1 MWRDFIQEH
10 ALQRPGHVALVDRP
24 TGQVFNYSQLAAHIE
39 RLARHLAARGLRPGD
54 RVVLLAPNRL
64 EHVTLFF
71 ATIRLGA
78 ILAPIDPRLAPQELD
93 AILADLEPALGFAD
107 PPRPGFATFDT
118 LLGDPGHADLPRI
131 PIEDDRVLMILHTSG
146 SSGRPKG
153 VMFHAAMLMA
163 NIANT
168 LDADVLRREDISIVN
183 TPYFHT
189 GGYNV
194 FCLPMLSVG
203 GTLLLHARFD
213 PGLVL
218 REIDQAG
225 VTVFWAVPTMFQ
237 AMFDHPDFPRTDF
250 SRIRFFLSGGAPLGL
265 NLIQGYHRHGVPFKQ
280 GFGLT
285 EVGPNCFLLETADAF
300 AHPDSIGKPM
310 AHSKVR
316 VVDDRGHPVGVDA
329 VGEMWI
335 AGPHVCKGYWRNDR
349 FFAESMRG
357 GFFATGDLVR
367 VDRDGFYHVIGR
379 KKEMYISGGENVYPG
394 EVEKQIATHPAV
406 DQVVVVGVPDPR
418 WGETGLAFCVTH
430 SPLDLEGLRKHL
442 DSRLARYKH
451 PRHLRILSAM
461 PLLANGKID
470 RPALKR
476 LGVGGDPDA
485 CYRRGVDA
493 LRAGRPHDAVELIG
507 QAMELGAGVAAY
519 HANLGLALQA
529 VGRLEEA
536 VEACRRAVQLQPG
549 LLQARLNLGSLL
561 GELQRYAEAEAI
573 LREILRVLP
582 DHADVHFNLG
592 RVLSG
597 QQRFDEAEAAFRESL
612 RLRPASP
619 DAAECLAGVLLQ
631 RGNRL
636 KGQGHHAEA
645 EAVYREAVG
654 VAPDPAEAY
663 HNLGVLFSDLCRHAE
678 AEAAFH
684 QALRARPNFPE
695 ALVNLGMLLLRQGN
709 FDAGWPLYE
718 SRRLAPGHPNISAPP
733 WRGEDPAGKTI
744 LVVAEQ
750 GFGDTIQFCRYLPLL
765 AARGAR
771 SVILLCQP
779 PLLELLRTLAGAP
792 EWLVLT
798 AMGGAGGGYCDY
810 WTRLL
815 SLPGLFRTTLATLPD
830 TLPYLSASPQR
841 LALWESRLP
850 AAPFRVGLAWR
861 GSPTHV
867 NDRNRSLPEARLLA
881 PLWSVPGVTFIAL
894 QTGGE
899 EVAPTPEPP
908 MLDPGGSV
916 RDFADVAAIVAQL
929 DLVICVD
936 TALAHLCGALHKP
949 CWVLLPAIGPDWRWL
964 EHRTDS
970 PWYPKVIRIWR
981 GEYYNGW
988 SAMIYN
994 IKETL
999 LRVTA
1004 Q

>member
-10 ALQRPGHVALVDRP
+10 AHHRPDHVALVDRP
-24 TGQVFNYSQLAAHIE
+24 TGQVFTYAQLAAEIA
-39 RLARHLAARGLRPGD
+39 RLARHLAARGLRPGE

-78 ILAPIDPRLAPQELD
+78 ILAPLDPRLAPQELD
-93 AILADLEPALGFAD
+93 PILAELEPALVFSDTPRAGF
-107 PPRPGFATFDT
+107 TT
-118 LLGDPGHADLPRI
+118 LDALQGDPGHMGLPSL
-131 PIEDDRVLMILHTSG
+131 PIDDDRVLMILHTSG

-168 LDADVLRREDISIVN
+168 LDADVLRQEDISIVN
-183 TPYFHT
+183 TPFFHT
-189 GGYNV
+189 GGFNV

-237 AMFDHPDFPRTDF
+237 AMFDHPDFACTDF

-285 EVGPNCFLLETADAF
+285 EAGPNCFLLETADAF
-300 AHPDSIGKPM
+300 DHPDSIGKPM
-310 AHSKVR
+310 AHSR
-316 VVDDRGHPVGVDA
+316 VLVVNGNGQPVGVDE

-335 AGPHVCKGYWRNDR
+335 AGPHVCKGYWRNER
-349 FFAESMRG
+349 LFAESMRG
-357 GFFATGDLVR
+357 EFFATGDLVR
-367 VDRDGFYHVIGR
+367 VDRDGFFHVIGR

-406 DQVVVVGVPDPR
+406 AQVVVVGVPDPR
-418 WGETGLAFCVTH
+418 WGETGLAFCVTRA
-430 SPLDLEGLRKHL
+430 PLDLEGLRKHL
-442 DSRLARYKH
+442 NSRLARYKH
-451 PRHLRILSAM
+451 PHHLRILAAM

-476 LGVGGDPDA
+476 LGVGDDPESLH
-485 CYRRGVDA
+485 RLGVEA
-493 LRAGRPHDAVELIG
+493 LREGRPEQALTLIG
-507 QAMELGAGVAAY
+507 QAIARREGVAAY

-529 VGRLEEA
+529 MGRLEEA
-536 VEACRRAVQLQPG
+536 VEACRRACHLQPG
-549 LLQARLNLGSLL
+549 LLQVRINLGNLL
-561 GELQRYAEAEAI
+561 AEMHRYPEAEAI
-573 LREILRVLP
+573 LREILRVVP
-582 DHADVHFNLG
+582 DHADLHFNLG
-592 RVLSG
+592 KVLTD
-597 QQRFDEAEAAFRESL
+597 QHRFDEAEEAFRESL

-631 RGNRL
+631 RGMLLQR
-636 KGQGHHAEA
+636 QGRHAEA
-645 EAVYREAVG
+645 ETDYREAARL
-654 VAPDPAEAY
+654 APDPAEAY
-663 HNLGVLFSDLCRHAE
+663 HNLGVLCYDLCRHAE

-684 QALRARPNFPE
+684 QALGARPAFPE
-695 ALVNLGMLLLRQGN
+695 ARMNLGMLYLRQGN
-709 FDAGWPLYE
+709 FNQGWPLYE
-718 SRRLAPGHPNISAPP
+718 SRHSPPIDTSALP
-733 WRGEDPAGKTI
+733 WRGEDLTGRTI
-744 LVVAEQ
+744 LVLAEQ

-765 AARGAR
+765 AERGATR
-771 SVILLCQP
+771 VIFICQP
-779 PLLELLRTLAGAP
+779 QLLELLRTLAGAP
-792 EWLVLT
+792 PWLELQ
-798 AMGGAGGGYCDY
+798 AMDAAGGGQCDY

-815 SLPGLFRTTLATLPD
+815 SLPGRFGTTLATIPD
-830 TLPYLSASPQR
+830 ALPYLGVPQER
-841 LALWESRLP
+841 LELWKSRLP

-861 GSPTHV
+861 GNPTHV
-867 NDRNRSLPEARLLA
+867 NDRNRSLADVRLLA
-881 PLWSVPGVTFIAL
+881 PLWSVPGVTFVTL
-894 QTGGE
+894 QKGGE
-899 EVAPTPEPP
+899 AVSSAPEPP
-908 MLDPGGSV
+908 MLDPGGPV
-916 RDFADVAAIVAQL
+916 GDFADVAAIVAQL

-936 TALAHLCGALHKP
+936 TALAHLCGALQKP

-964 EHRTDS
+964 EHRPDS
-970 PWYPKVIRIWR
+970 PWYPKVLRLWR
-981 GEYYNGW
+981 CSHYDNFYV
-988 SAMIYN
+988 MIED
-994 IKETL
+994 IKKNL
-999 LRVTA
+999 LRAMV